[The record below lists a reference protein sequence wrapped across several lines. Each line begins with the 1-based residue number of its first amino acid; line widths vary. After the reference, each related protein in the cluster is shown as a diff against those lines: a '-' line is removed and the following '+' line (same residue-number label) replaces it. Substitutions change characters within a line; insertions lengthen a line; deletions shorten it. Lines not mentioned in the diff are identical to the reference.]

1 MTIVTD
7 SSPLILLA
15 KINQLH
21 LLKTMHHEIHIPTEV
36 HKEVVVRGKEEKYGD
51 AYLIDKAI
59 NDFIF
64 VKKLNDKWDKEAKK
78 FNKILGSG
86 ESEAIALAL
95 QEKSEL
101 LLMDNLEP
109 RKVAEINKLKCR
121 STPGILLEALRKNKI
136 NYEEYIES
144 IKKLSSYAWLSGDI
158 VAYFLEQG
166 YKKR

>member
-1 MTIVTD
+1 MIIITN

-21 LLKTMHHEIHIPTEV
+21 LLKKMYHKIHIPAEV
-36 HKEVVVRGKEEKYGD
+36 HKEVVIRGKEEKHGD

-64 VKKLNDKWDKEAKK
+64 VKKLNEKWDNEAKK
-78 FNKILGSG
+78 FSKILGSG

-95 QEKSEL
+95 QEKAEL

-109 RKVAEINKLKCR
+109 RKVAEVNKLKCR

-136 NYEEYIES
+136 SYEEYIES
-144 IKKLSSYAWLSGDI
+144 IKKLSSFAWLSGDI
-158 VAYFLEQG
+158 VAYFLDQD